1 MKALLARTFLS
12 GKVVY
17 GMPDR
22 GTLYLTFDDGP
33 HPERTPPV
41 LDVLEAHGVKATF
54 FNVGTELRA
63 HEALA
68 REVVA
73 RGHAL
78 ANHSLTHPRMDRLSD
93 SARRLEIERM
103 DALLADFGAS
113 ALPGLYR
120 PPYGHASLGLVR
132 LCLSMRR
139 KIVMWSRDSFDFKYT
154 ADEVVAGFER
164 QPPEGGQI
172 LLFHDDSAAAAPALA
187 RLIPRWQARGLR
199 FDTLAAL
206 ASAPN

>member
-1 MKALLARTFLS
+1 MKTLLARTFLP

-22 GTLYLTFDDGP
+22 RTLYLTFDDGP

-41 LDVLEAHGVKATF
+41 LDVLDRHGVKATF
-54 FNVGTELRA
+54 FNVGTELRTHA
-63 HEALA
+63 ALA

-93 SARRLEIERM
+93 EARRLEIERM
-103 DALLADFGAS
+103 DVLLSEFGPA

-120 PPYGHASLGLVR
+120 PPYGHASLGLVK
-132 LCLSMRR
+132 LCMAMRR
-139 KIVMWSRDSFDFKYT
+139 TIVMWSRDSFDFKLD
-154 ADEVVAGFER
+154 AAGVVAGFEQ
-164 QPPEGGQI
+164 QPPAGGQI

-187 RLIPRWQARGLR
+187 ELIPRWLARGLR

-206 ASAPN
+206 APGRA

>member
-17 GMPDR
+17 DMPDR
-22 GTLYLTFDDGP
+22 GALHLTFDDGP

-41 LDVLEAHGVKATF
+41 LDVLDRHGAKATF

-93 SARRLEIERM
+93 ASRRLEIERM
-103 DALLADFGAS
+103 DTLLTEFGAS

-132 LCLSMRR
+132 LCLAMQR
-139 KIVMWSRDSFDFKYT
+139 KIVMWSRDSFDFKLS
-154 ADEVVAGFER
+154 APDVVAGFER
-164 QPPEGGQI
+164 QPPQGGQI

-187 RLIPRWQARGLR
+187 ELIPRWQARGLR
-199 FDTLAAL
+199 FETLAAL
-206 ASAPN
+206 SVAPS